1 MNSAKNRFRP
11 LDEEIIFEKGKLKNL
26 NPIFKGRVFTV
37 VGIRRTTS
45 RFMPVSHLGFSNESY
60 VDKDTVLGEKRA
72 VFIGRKQKAIERR
85 MHMKILRREFEN
97 LYGKKSWKDVWKE
110 NFTME
115 CEIPNNLCVV
125 CPNCSL
131 FGALRAGEQAW
142 YSKSRYFDTYSI
154 ESASTCIASKESD
167 EGMGLGN
174 QVYESPEEARGAETF
189 FYYEYVKPNTHF
201 PFIMMILEPTELDIS
216 GYLIAHSLANKQG
229 FGQYSAVQGKFDS
242 EILGIAFGYPKFSVL
257 DMLNWAKGDKDYSAA
272 ISGKL
277 TSGMFLCEEENSV
290 FLEKAV
296 NAFVSE
302 RSTFEK
308 FKSLLTEYKNFLES
322 KKSVEEKEK
331 GKRKKKS
338 K

>member
-1 MNSAKNRFRP
+1 MNITKNRFRP
-11 LDEEIIFEKGKLKNL
+11 LDDELIFEKGKLKNL

-97 LYGKKSWKDVWKE
+97 LYGKSWKDIWKE

-131 FGALRAGEQAW
+131 FGALRAGEHAW

-154 ESASTCIASKESD
+154 EPASTCIASKESD

-201 PFIMMILEPTELDIS
+201 PFITMILEPTELDVS

-242 EILGIAFGYPKFSVL
+242 KILGVALGYPKFSVV
-257 DMLNWAKGDKDYSAA
+257 DMLNWVKEGKEEGKDCYTGIAER
-272 ISGKL
+272 L
-277 TSGMFLCEEENSV
+277 TADVFLCEEENSV
-290 FLEKAV
+290 FLGENV
-296 NAFVSE
+296 NTFVGE

-308 FKSLLTEYKNFLES
+308 FRSLLTKYKSFLE
-322 KKSVEEKEK
+322 E
-331 GKRKKKS
+331 KKKE
-338 K
+338 

>member
-1 MNSAKNRFRP
+1 MNIPKNRFRP
-11 LDEEIIFEKGKLKNL
+11 LDDELIFEKGKLKNL

-154 ESASTCIASKESD
+154 EPASTCIASKESD

-201 PFIMMILEPTELDIS
+201 PFITMILEPTELDVS

-242 EILGIAFGYPKFSVL
+242 KILGVALGYPKFSVL
-257 DMLNWAKGDKDYSAA
+257 DMFNWVKEGKEEGKDCYTGIADR
-272 ISGKL
+272 L
-277 TSGMFLCEEENSV
+277 TADVFLCEEENSV
-290 FLEKAV
+290 FLGENV
-296 NAFVSE
+296 NTFVGE

-308 FKSLLTEYKNFLES
+308 FRSLLTKYKSFLES
-322 KKSVEEKEK
+322 KKSKKEEEEKKE
-331 GKRKKKS
+331 
-338 K
+338 

>member
-1 MNSAKNRFRP
+1 MNIPKNRFRP
-11 LDEEIIFEKGKLKNL
+11 LDDELIFEKGKLKNL

-72 VFIGRKQKAIERR
+72 VFIRRKQKAIERR

-154 ESASTCIASKESD
+154 EPASTCIASKESD

-201 PFIMMILEPTELDIS
+201 PFITMILEPTELDVS

-242 EILGIAFGYPKFSVL
+242 KILGVALGYPKFSVL
-257 DMLNWAKGDKDYSAA
+257 DMFNWVKEGKEEGKDCYTGIADR
-272 ISGKL
+272 L
-277 TSGMFLCEEENSV
+277 TADVFLCEEENSV
-290 FLEKAV
+290 FLGENV
-296 NAFVSE
+296 NTFVGE

-308 FKSLLTEYKNFLES
+308 FRSLLTKYKSFLES
-322 KKSVEEKEK
+322 KKSKKEEEK
-331 GKRKKKS
+331 KKE
-338 K
+338 